1 MVLRAK
7 NYKNLDRL
15 RKTRQAQA
23 KRYFDKTAIYKSRR
37 WTDVE
42 DVIVLEHKKTDMDLS
57 KLLQRSV
64 KAIQVRRVKLKKWE
78 QEAVNS
84 KEFNNVAED

>member
-15 RKTRQAQA
+15 RKTRKSQA
-23 KRYFDKTAIYKSRR
+23 KRYFAKTTIYKPRR

-84 KEFNNVAED
+84 KEFNNDR